1 MPTPTPKNLT
11 IFFVILAPPI
21 LAMAI
26 LLAAA
31 MSGQAAVGLI
41 YIFGLLVLYF
51 AIWPIA
57 SSFLD
62 IGYPVGHRAAVC
74 SMFNMHPF
82 INNAYSAPAYYI
94 MIYCYTLFYMCWDN
108 WVDTHGNSG
117 GIKMFFINMSIT

>member
-11 IFFVILAPPI
+11 IFFTILAPPI

-41 YIFGLLVLYF
+41 YAFGLLVLYF
-51 AIWPIA
+51 AIWPAA
-57 SSFLD
+57 SAFLD

-82 INNAYSAPAYYI
+82 INNAYS
-94 MIYCYTLFYMCWDN
+94 
-108 WVDTHGNSG
+108 
-117 GIKMFFINMSIT
+117 